1 MENIEDIYE
10 LSPLQQGM
18 LFHTLYSPESGV
30 YFEQRSCLLQGNLN
44 VTIFQK
50 AWQLVIERHA
60 VLRTAFYWEEVEK
73 PLQVVYKTVE
83 LPWIVEDWNSEDE
96 ERLETFLLADRKRG
110 FNLNEAPLM
119 RCALIRVGKNA
130 YRFVWSHHHLLM
142 DGWCNG
148 ILLKEVLAFYEAL
161 LQNKTLTLIP
171 PRPYRDYILWL
182 QEQNL
187 EKAETYWRQSL
198 QSFTEPTKLSIKL
211 SKKQESY
218 QEEKLNLSSS
228 LTTKLQAF
236 AQENRLTLNTLIQ
249 GAWAFILSRYSNEND
264 ILFGATVSGR
274 PPTLTEVDSIVGL
287 FINTLPVRI
296 KINSDD
302 LIFWLQQLQVQQI
315 EREQYS
321 YSSLID
327 IQGWSE
333 VPRGIPLFESLL
345 VFENYPISLETIL
358 QEWNG
363 ILKISDTK
371 GFEQTNYP
379 LTLSVIPSSELSLH
393 ISYDVGCFDADTIKQ
408 ILEHL
413 ELILSTIATNPQSI
427 QDLPLLTP
435 SDEQKLFIECNNTKQ
450 VYLLDKCIHQLF
462 EEQVEKTPDAIAV
475 IFEDQTLTYHQL
487 NQRANQL
494 ANYLKSCGVKPDEL
508 IGIFLERSLEMIIG
522 LLGIL
527 KSGCAYIPL
536 DPNYPKERLDYIIQE
551 TQIKVLLTQQDL
563 IQNTYQIPV
572 IFLDQAWEHLSS
584 HSDSNLDLS
593 LHFNN
598 LAYIIYTSGST
609 GKPKGV
615 MIEHRSLVS
624 FTQWAIKHY
633 QLTSNDRILQ
643 FATISFDVAAEEI
656 YPCLCSGGTL
666 VLRTDEMLSDVTK
679 FIQKCQEL
687 EITVLNI
694 PTAYWYQLNTVSEF
708 PSSLRLVIIGGEK
721 VISSHNNLNSSTQ
734 LINAYGLTETTI
746 TSTTYTIENNLSEI
760 PIGRAIDN
768 VQTYIVDRN
777 LQPVPIGVAGEL
789 LIGGLHLARGY
800 FNRPDLTADKFIPN
814 PFTQFNGERLY
825 KTGDQARYL
834 SDGDIEY
841 LGRLD
846 NQVKIRGFRIELG
859 EIEAIL
865 NQHPDIQEAIVLT
878 YDQQLA
884 AYIVTHQALTVS
896 DLRHFL
902 REQLPEYMIPAYFV
916 FLESFPLT
924 VNGKINHR
932 QLPTPVPSRTDEV
945 TYLVPRTP
953 VEEIITGIWGSVL
966 GIETVGVEDN
976 FFELGGHSLLATQ
989 VISRLRDA
997 FNTDISLKDL
1007 FNSPTVVG
1015 LAQKIEL
1022 SQQKESITPILQIN
1036 REQDLPLSFAQAR
1049 LWFLAQLE
1057 PDNPFYNIAI
1067 PIRIQG
1073 KLQVD
1078 VLEQSFNKILQRHE
1092 ILRTTFETRDGK
1104 PIQVIWPKVRFNLD
1118 IFESQEPIKELAL
1131 KEAQHPFILDQ
1142 SPLLRVKILRVSETE
1157 HILFLTLHH
1166 IIADGW
1172 SLGILVRELAALYQ
1186 GKALEPLSLQYADFA
1201 SWQREYLQGQKL
1213 ATLLNY
1219 WKEQLH
1225 DAPSLLE
1232 LPSDRPR
1239 SAIQSFRG
1247 ARYKFKL
1254 SGQLTDALK
1263 TLSQKSGSTLFMVL
1277 LATFSTLLHRYTGSS
1292 DLVIGSPIANRNRS
1306 ELEALIGFF
1315 VNTLPLRINSAGNPT
1330 FEELLQRVRQV
1341 SLDAYNHQDL
1351 PFERI
1356 LEGLSAPRPSGMPP
1370 TGDGIGDSPAGAAC
1384 TPRDYLQLERS
1395 LSYSPLFQVMF
1406 VLQNTPMEKIEVAG
1420 LTWTPLELENG
1431 TAKFDLTITLEE
1443 TEQGLDGVFE
1453 YNTDLFEAA
1462 TIHRMAGCFRTLLSA
1477 VVESPELPISELPLL
1492 SKAEQKQ
1499 LLLSCNETKTDYP
1512 KDLCIHQVFERQ
1524 ATKTPD
1530 AVAVVY
1536 EEQQLT
1542 YRELNQRARQFASIL
1557 QQQRVTTETLVGL
1570 CVDHSFD
1577 LIVGMLAILMSG
1589 GVYIPIDATYP
1600 QERINFIVEDTGLTL
1615 VLTQHQYIT
1624 QFSNIKCLCLD
1635 SVGVWLPNPEPQKN
1649 VLINSTPQPDNLAY
1663 IMYTSGSTGI
1673 PKGVCIPH
1681 QGIVRLVKENNYI
1694 HFGSD
1699 EVFLQAAPTSFDAAT
1714 FEIWGAL
1721 LNGAKLV
1728 LLPYH
1733 QPSLAQLGEAIIQYQ
1748 ITTLWLTAGLFQLM
1762 IDEQLDSLASVRQLL
1777 AGGDVLSRVH
1787 VQKFLHRYPNSR
1799 LINGYGPTEG
1809 TTFTCTADLK
1819 LTDDALPIGHPISN
1833 TQVYILD
1840 SYLQPVPI
1848 GVAGELYIG
1857 GDGLARGY
1865 LNRFDLTAEKFIPNP
1880 FIKGQRLY
1888 QTGDRVRYLPNGNI
1902 EYLDRLDRQVK
1913 IRGFR
1918 IELGEIEAILNQ
1930 HPKVKESVVIV
1941 QERLI
1946 AYVVPSLELTSS
1958 ELRSFVSERLPDYM
1972 IPAFFVLLDSLPL
1985 TSNGKIDR
1993 IALPSPE
2000 ITVSDDV
2007 PHTVIES
2014 KLAKIWSNL
2023 LNLETVG
2030 IHDNF
2035 FELGGDSILAIQIVA
2050 RANQAGLQITP
2061 KQIFQYQTI
2070 AELATIAGTSK
2081 IISEQGLVTGL
2092 VPLTPIQH
2100 WFFEQN
2106 LSNPHHFN
2114 QAVLLEVKSELNLSY
2129 LQQALEHLFLHH
2141 DALRLRFEYQ
2151 SGEWQQVIS
2160 NEIPRLN
2167 LNVSNLNEIETS
2179 ANQLQQSLDLSS
2191 DLVRVACFGSRL
2203 LFVVH
2208 HLVIDGISWRI
2219 LLEDLQT
2226 AYQQLERGETIQL
2239 PSKTTSFKQWS
2250 ESLQEYTDSETERE
2264 YWRTLLSNPV
2274 YPLPVDERGENTI
2287 ASSDTVTV
2295 ILDTE
2300 QTQALLTEVPQAY
2313 NTQINDI
2320 LLTALVLAFKKWT
2333 GNSTLLLDLESHGRE
2348 TIFTEIDVSRTVGW
2362 FTSIFPVYL
2371 NLEDETLEKAIKT
2384 IKEQLRRIPNQGVGY
2399 GILNYIKSSD
2409 SIRSSKAEVSFNY
2422 LGQFDQMLSAS
2433 PYFNLAQESTG
2444 LSSALQN
2451 QRRYLLEING
2461 MIRDKQLY
2469 LNWTYSKRIHERT
2482 TIENL
2487 AQYFLTS
2494 LQDLIEYCQLDAG
2507 GYTPSDFTLAQLD
2520 SEQLDAVMMMVEFEG
2535 ES

>member
-50 AWQLVIERHA
+50 AWQLVTERHA
-60 VLRTAFYWEEVEK
+60 VLRTGFYWEEVEK
-73 PLQVVYKTVE
+73 SLQVVYKTVE
-83 LPWIVEDWNSEDE
+83 LPWIIEDCNSENQE
-96 ERLETFLLADRKRG
+96 KLEAFLLADRKRG

-119 RCALIRVGKNA
+119 RCALIRVGENA
-130 YRFVWSHHHLLM
+130 YRFIWSHHHLLM

-171 PRPYRDYILWL
+171 TRPYRDYILWL
-182 QEQNL
+182 QEQDL
-187 EKAETYWRQSL
+187 EKAETYWTQCL
-198 QSFTEPTKLSIKL
+198 QGFTEPTKISIKS
-211 SKKQESY
+211 SKKQEIY
-218 QEEKLNLSSS
+218 QEEKLNLSTS
-228 LTTKLQAF
+228 LTTNLQAF
-236 AQENRLTLNTLIQ
+236 AQENRLTLNTIIQ
-249 GAWAFILSRYSNEND
+249 GAWAFILSRYGGEND
-264 ILFGATVSGR
+264 IIFGATVSGR
-274 PPTLTEVDSIVGL
+274 PPTITGVDSIVGL

-302 LIFWLQQLQVQQI
+302 LVSWLQQLQAQQI

-333 VPRGIPLFESLL
+333 VPRGIPLFESLV

-393 ISYDVGCFDADTIKQ
+393 ISYDIGCFNADTIKQ

-413 ELILSTIATNPQSI
+413 ELILSTIVTNPQSI
-427 QDLPLLTP
+427 QDLPSLTP
-435 SDEQKLFIECNNTKQ
+435 SEEHKLFIEWNNTKQ
-450 VYLLDKCIHQLF
+450 VYSSDKCIHQLF
-462 EEQVEKTPDAIAV
+462 EEQVKKTPDAIAV
-475 IFEDQTLTYHQL
+475 AFEDKTLTYHQL
-487 NQRANQL
+487 NQQANQL
-494 ANYLKSCGVKPDEL
+494 ANYLKNFGVKSDEL
-508 IGIFLERSLEMIIG
+508 IGICLKRSLEMIVA
-522 LLGIL
+522 LLGVL
-527 KSGCAYIPL
+527 KAGCGYVPL

-572 IFLDQAWEHLSS
+572 IFLDQDWKHLSS
-584 HSDSNLDLS
+584 YSDINLDLS
-593 LHFNN
+593 LHSNN

-633 QLTSNDRILQ
+633 QLTSNDKILQ
-643 FATISFDVAAEEI
+643 FATISFDTAAEEI

-666 VLRTDEMLSDVTK
+666 VLRTDEMLSDLAK
-679 FIQKCQEL
+679 FIQKCQDL
-687 EITVLNI
+687 KLTVLDL
-694 PTAYWYQLNTVSEF
+694 PTAYWHQLSGESEKLKLKL
-708 PSSLRLVIIGGEK
+708 PSSVRLIIIGGEK
-721 VISSHNNLNSSTQ
+721 VIQSANNLKNSAQ
-734 LINAYGLTETTI
+734 LINTYGPTETTI
-746 TSTTYTIENNLSEI
+746 VATTYTIENNLSEI

-777 LQPVPIGVAGEL
+777 LQLVPIGVAGEL

-814 PFTQFNGERLY
+814 PFTDSNGERLY
-825 KTGDQARYL
+825 KTGDKARYL
-834 SDGDIEY
+834 SDGNIEY

-865 NQHPDIQEAIVLT
+865 NQHPEIKEAIVLT
-878 YDQQLA
+878 YDQNLA
-884 AYIVTHQALTVS
+884 AYIVTDQALTVS
-896 DLRHFL
+896 DLRCFL
-902 REQLPEYMIPAYFV
+902 RERLPEYMIPAYFV
-916 FLESFPLT
+916 FLKSFPLT
-924 VNGKINHR
+924 VNGKINRR

-945 TYLVPRTP
+945 TYILPRSP
-953 VEEIITGIWGSVL
+953 IEEIIAGIWTNIL
-966 GIETVGVEDN
+966 GVETVGVDDN

-997 FNTDISLKDL
+997 FKLEIPLKDL
-1007 FNSPTVVG
+1007 FNSPTVAG
-1015 LAQKIEL
+1015 LAQKIEQ
-1022 SQQKESITPILQIN
+1022 SQEKEQIAPILPISRQ
-1036 REQDLPLSFAQAR
+1036 QDLPLSFAQAR

-1057 PDNPFYNIAI
+1057 PNNPFYNIAI

-1073 KLQVD
+1073 SLQVD

-1104 PIQVIWPKVRFNLD
+1104 PIQVILSEVRFNLD
-1118 IFESQEPIKELAL
+1118 VFESEEPIKELAL
-1131 KEAQHPFILDQ
+1131 KEAQHPFNLDQ
-1142 SPLLRVKILRVSETE
+1142 SPLLRIKILRVSETE
-1157 HILFLTLHH
+1157 HILLLTLHH

-1172 SLGILVRELAALYQ
+1172 SLGILVQELAAFYQ
-1186 GKALEPLSLQYADFA
+1186 GKPLEPLPIQYADFA
-1201 SWQREYLQGQKL
+1201 SWQREYLQSTGQD
-1213 ATLLNY
+1213 APWHVSTDY

-1239 SAIQSFRG
+1239 PAIQSFRG

-1254 SGQLTDALK
+1254 SRQLTDALK

-1277 LATFSTLLHRYTGSS
+1277 LATFSTLLHRYTGNS
-1292 DLVIGSPIANRNRS
+1292 DIVIGSPIANRNRS

-1341 SLDAYNHQDL
+1341 TLNAYTYQDL

-1356 LEGLSAPRPSGMPP
+1356 L
-1370 TGDGIGDSPAGAAC
+1370 
-1384 TPRDYLQLERS
+1384 DYLSIERS

-1406 VLQNTPMEKIEVAG
+1406 VLQNTPMEKIEVSG
-1420 LTWTPLELENG
+1420 LTWTPLELENS
-1431 TAKFDLTITLEE
+1431 TAKFDLTIILEE
-1443 TEQGLDGVFE
+1443 TAQGLDGVFE

-1492 SKAEQKQ
+1492 SKAQQKQ
-1499 LLLSCNETKTDYP
+1499 LLVSRNETQTHYP

-1524 ATKTPD
+1524 AAKTPD

-1542 YRELNQRARQFASIL
+1542 YRELDKKANQLAYIL
-1557 QQQRVTTETLVGL
+1557 QQQGVTTETLIGL
-1570 CVDHSFD
+1570 CVERRLDM
-1577 LIVGMLAILMSG
+1577 IVAMLAILKAG
-1589 GVYIPIDATYP
+1589 GVYVPIDATYP
-1600 QERINFIVEDTGLTL
+1600 QERINFIVEDTGLEL
-1615 VLTQHQYIT
+1615 VLTQHEYISL
-1624 QFSNIKCLCLD
+1624 FSGVKCICLD
-1635 SVGVWLPNPEPQKN
+1635 VGIWFPNPSHPTNPN
-1649 VLINSTPQPDNLAY
+1649 VLISSTPQYDNLAY
-1663 IMYTSGSTGI
+1663 VMYTSGSTGI

-1681 QGIVRLVKENNYI
+1681 RGVIRLVKENNYI
-1694 HFGSD
+1694 HFGTD

-1733 QPSLAQLGEAIIQYQ
+1733 QPSLTELGNAILKYQ

-1762 IDEQLDSLASVRQLL
+1762 IDEQLDSLVSIRQLL

-1799 LINGYGPTEG
+1799 MINGYGPTEG
-1809 TTFTCTADLK
+1809 TTFTCTADLSVD
-1819 LTDDALPIGHPISN
+1819 DDALPIGRPISN

-1840 SYLQPVPI
+1840 SYLQPVPV

-1880 FIKGQRLY
+1880 FSRDVIYHVCTRLY
-1888 QTGDRVRYLPNGNI
+1888 QTGDRVRCLPNGNI
-1902 EYLDRLDRQVK
+1902 EYLGRLDRQVK

-1946 AYVVPSLELTSS
+1946 AYVVPSQDLTSS
-1958 ELRSFVSERLPDYM
+1958 ELRGFLSEQLPDYM

-2000 ITVSDDV
+2000 ITISDDV
-2007 PHTVIES
+2007 PRTAIES
-2014 KLAKIWSNL
+2014 KLAEIWSNL
-2023 LNLETVG
+2023 LNLEVG

-2070 AELATIAGTSK
+2070 AELATIAGTSN
-2081 IISEQGLVTGL
+2081 IILSEQGLVTGL

-2106 LSNPHHFN
+2106 LYNPHHFN

-2151 SGEWQQVIS
+2151 SGEWQQVNS
-2160 NEIPRLN
+2160 NEIPILDLN
-2167 LNVSNLNEIETS
+2167 ISNVDEIES
-2179 ANQLQQSLDLSS
+2179 IANQLQDLSG
-2191 DLVRVACFGSRL
+2191 DLVRVAYFGSRL

-2226 AYQQLERGETIQL
+2226 AYQQLERGETVQL

-2250 ESLQEYTDSETERE
+2250 ESLQKYTDSETERE
-2264 YWRTLLSNPV
+2264 YWHTLLSNPV

-2320 LLTALVLAFKKWT
+2320 LLTALALAFKKWT

-2348 TIFTEIDVSRTVGW
+2348 SIFTEIDVSRTVGW

-2371 NLEDETLEKAIKT
+2371 NVEDETLAKAIYT
-2384 IKEQLRRIPNQGVGY
+2384 IKEQLRRIPNQGIGY

-2409 SIRSSKAEVSFNY
+2409 SIRSSNAEVSFNY

-2469 LNWTYSKRIHERT
+2469 LNWTYSKRIHDRT

-2494 LQDLIEYCQLDAG
+2494 LQDLIEHCQLDAG

-2535 ES
+2535 E